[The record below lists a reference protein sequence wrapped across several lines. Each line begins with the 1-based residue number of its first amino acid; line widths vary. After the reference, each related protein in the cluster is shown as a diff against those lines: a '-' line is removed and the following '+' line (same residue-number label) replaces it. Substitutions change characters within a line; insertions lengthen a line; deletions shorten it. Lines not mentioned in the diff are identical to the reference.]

1 MSEWSQHIDQVAAQV
16 VRIETQGMWG
26 TGFVHYATDGGV
38 RCIASARH
46 VLEQPHRQGQRFRVW
61 HGNRVSEFGG
71 RGSKDALLVRLND
84 DYLDTAVVAVITHQ
98 LPKPVVPL
106 ISATERGCI
115 TAGMEVGWLGFPDLE
130 GLRDRLCFFS
140 GRISL
145 VDPVT
150 RHYLIDGTNVPG
162 CSGGPVFCPTPHG
175 LRIIGAL
182 TAYIPH
188 SVARSDAD
196 RGANMPGFLPG
207 LSAAVDVSCHNI
219 LEEILAKLPK
229 KQHSLTIKLDECP
242 KCKAPIVELT
252 SSANARPALI
262 CKAGCG
268 SLVDLLDRNFVN
280 AFPGGV
286 VRLEEVIHQAFTQ
299 VTRSG

>member
-26 TGFVHYATDGGV
+26 TGFVHYATGGGV
-38 RCIASARH
+38 RCIASARQ
-46 VLEQPHRQGQRFRVW
+46 VLEQPHHQGQRFRVW

-106 ISATERGCI
+106 ISGTEQGRI

-150 RHYLIDGTNVPG
+150 RRYLIDGTNVPG
-162 CSGGPVFCPTPHG
+162 F
-175 LRIIGAL
+175 
-182 TAYIPH
+182 
-188 SVARSDAD
+188 
-196 RGANMPGFLPG
+196 
-207 LSAAVDVSCHNI
+207 SAAVRCSAPPHTVCVS
-219 LEEILAKLPK
+219 LERSPPISRTASLGPTRTGEQPCPDSFRACLPP
-229 KQHSLTIKLDECP
+229 LTFRATTSWKTPWPNCP
-242 KCKAPIVELT
+242 
-252 SSANARPALI
+252 
-262 CKAGCG
+262 
-268 SLVDLLDRNFVN
+268 
-280 AFPGGV
+280 
-286 VRLEEVIHQAFTQ
+286 
-299 VTRSG
+299 RSNTP